1 MRMVEHAWV
10 RIAELKEEAALE
22 EWQAAHPRL
31 VWLLKT
37 LRWLR
42 IRWLNRVKEFR
53 ESERGKRL
61 ANLALEAQ
69 SSMLFGYLRC
79 TRFFGCRP
87 KRRRVMHLTTKQLI
101 EELDRR
107 ALDRTECVERSD
119 LLDALCGVCDSADVE
134 DERDELVPL
143 SPVDKMV

>member
-69 SSMLFGYLRC
+69 SGMLFAVAARC
-79 TRFFGCRP
+79 GLKGP
-87 KRRRVMHLTTKQLI
+87 RV
-101 EELDRR
+101 
-107 ALDRTECVERSD
+107 
-119 LLDALCGVCDSADVE
+119 
-134 DERDELVPL
+134 
-143 SPVDKMV
+143 